1 MFTKEPVP
9 NEQKG
14 ENKLEENNKIIR
26 KKVFENLIIAIS
38 VMLYFILINF
48 ANMRIQEETLLQG
61 IKIVSLIIL
70 GISIASF
77 EIAYH
82 KDSGEIAI
90 TGIEI
95 LVLAIQTLTIW
106 TTISKFKLQFQIY
119 ILVSTYAF
127 SIYYILKCIVIYTI
141 EKRKYLNS
149 LSDIHEILNNE
160 PVKKA
165 AKKRNT
171 EENA

>member
-61 IKIVSLIIL
+61 INYKVIM
-70 GISIASF
+70 
-77 EIAYH
+77 
-82 KDSGEIAI
+82 
-90 TGIEI
+90 
-95 LVLAIQTLTIW
+95 LV
-106 TTISKFKLQFQIY
+106 
-119 ILVSTYAF
+119 
-127 SIYYILKCIVIYTI
+127 
-141 EKRKYLNS
+141 KR
-149 LSDIHEILNNE
+149 
-160 PVKKA
+160 
-165 AKKRNT
+165 
-171 EENA
+171 